1 MAGQSDA
8 LALAQSILE
17 NKRREA
23 EKLKRNRLVLEED
36 VSAGMLDWSL
46 VVHCTLVKLC
56 QSSGSHHVMQETSM
70 VLVSL

>member
-1 MAGQSDA
+1 VVTAGHVEEAQTLDMGLLEITRLNMAGQSDA

-36 VSAGMLDWSL
+36 VSAGML
-46 VVHCTLVKLC
+46 T
-56 QSSGSHHVMQETSM
+56 G
-70 VLVSL
+70 VS